1 MKKRISKLPLLASAT
16 AIALISH
23 ASIAADWSDTEV
35 QLLHGT
41 KYHDNGNDTDITKT
55 LVTIQHVSG
64 HEYGRNFFF
73 VDTYKS
79 DSKDANSTE
88 IYGEFYS
95 TLSLGKTAGF
105 STAPGS
111 LIKDLG
117 LTAGINYGTKN
128 STLRP
133 NPKVLM
139 LGPTIDLNIPGFT
152 FFNVDILAYRDSG
165 SFNGNGG
172 GKLCGETAT
181 SYQIT
186 PAWKMPFTLGS
197 ESFSFE
203 GFVDFIGSH
212 GTCAT
217 QVLAQPQL
225 RWDVGRHFTKP
236 NRVHLGFE
244 YQYWNNKFGIQDRK
258 DNLFQ
263 LMMVFKL

>member
-1 MKKRISKLPLLASAT
+1 MKAKAATLSVLAAT
-16 AIALISH
+16 TLSL
-23 ASIAADWSDTEV
+23 SSPGVLAADWSDTEV
-35 QLLHGT
+35 QVLHGT

-64 HEYGRNFFF
+64 HEFGRNFFF

-79 DSKDANSTE
+79 NHKDENSTE

-95 TLSLGKTAGF
+95 TLSLGKTAGLKL
-105 STAPGS
+105 APDS

-133 NPKVLM
+133 NPNVLL

-165 SFNGNGG
+165 AFRSDGG
-172 GKLCGETAT
+172 GKLCGKTAT

-186 PAWKMPFTLGS
+186 PAWKLPFTLGS

-225 RWDVGRHFTKP
+225 RWDIGRHFTKP
-236 NRVHLGFE
+236 DRVYLGFE
-244 YQYWNNKFGIQDRK
+244 YQYWHNKFGIQNRK
-258 DNLFQ
+258 DNLIQ
-263 LMMVFKL
+263 MMMVFKL